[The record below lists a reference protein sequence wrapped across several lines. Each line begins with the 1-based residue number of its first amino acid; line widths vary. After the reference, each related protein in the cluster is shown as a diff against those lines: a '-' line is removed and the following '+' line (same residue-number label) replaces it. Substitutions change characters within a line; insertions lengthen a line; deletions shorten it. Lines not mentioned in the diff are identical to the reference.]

1 MACPTRSAPTRP
13 WSMLTSGQAT
23 ESAPMKR
30 QIPVIALCAVLAA
43 GLFAPLLTGASALG
57 FWLEVLLG
65 GLMAGVLYSLVALGF
80 VLIFKAS
87 GVFNFAQGAMVL
99 FAALTVARLAERMPL
114 WLAILLAIAIMVVLA
129 ILIERLVLRPLVG
142 QEAVAL
148 LMATLGLSYFLR
160 SEEHTSE
167 LQSQSN
173 LVCRLLL
180 EKKNDI

>member
-1 MACPTRSAPTRP
+1 
-13 WSMLTSGQAT
+13 
-23 ESAPMKR
+23 MKR

-99 FAALTVARLAERMPL
+99 FAALTVARLAERVPL
-114 WLAILLAIAIMVVLA
+114 WLAILLAVAIMVVLA

-142 QEAVAL
+142 QEAVDHLQFTGADQVGL
-148 LMATLGLSYFLR
+148 TDELRQVGGAHPLGQRLGRTVFFGRMLEEIHATEG
-160 SEEHTSE
+160 
-167 LQSQSN
+167 
-173 LVCRLLL
+173 
-180 EKKNDI
+180 

>member
-1 MACPTRSAPTRP
+1 
-13 WSMLTSGQAT
+13 MLTSGQAT

-87 GVFNFAQGAMVL
+87 GVVHLAQGGRVRC
-99 FAALTVARLAERMPL
+99 AAVPVARPAARLPRGPG
-114 WLAILLAIAIMVVLA
+114 ILL
-129 ILIERLVLRPLVG
+129 
-142 QEAVAL
+142 
-148 LMATLGLSYFLR
+148 R
-160 SEEHTSE
+160 SADR
-167 LQSQSN
+167 
-173 LVCRLLL
+173 VRGR
-180 EKKNDI
+180 